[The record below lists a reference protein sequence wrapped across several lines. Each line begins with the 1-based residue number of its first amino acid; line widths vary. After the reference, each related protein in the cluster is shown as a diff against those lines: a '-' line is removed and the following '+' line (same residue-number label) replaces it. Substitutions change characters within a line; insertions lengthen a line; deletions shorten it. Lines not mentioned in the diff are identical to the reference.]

1 LTTAR
6 VRDEKHDHQLA
17 AAGDPRWSTVVELDF
32 VHGVPMTAIPLVRS
46 SAMRSLRRVAGV
58 EVDVLAALC
67 SGAALPIRAIEA
79 SATPFVERL
88 DETQRDELT
97 SAIEHARGLP
107 ELRRLVLV
115 ADSHQYHPPY
125 LRWLVG
131 STLAGRLATLE
142 LAGFGSELDNW
153 AELLPDAHP
162 ALGELVIRDGRGTAH
177 FRRGDDGK
185 LSALELDVRGALVR
199 HDPERR
205 VAQIARH
212 LLTTV
217 TLTQ

>member
-1 LTTAR
+1 M
-6 VRDEKHDHQLA
+6 RDEKHDHQLA